1 MSAVTAPADKRF
13 RRAHVKP
20 GRRRRWY
27 AFLLPVGRY
36 ALITAVSLFALY
48 YAATTVTHAS
58 VLAIDDIAV
67 VGNQH
72 LSTQDVLRLL
82 EGLKGENLLVTD
94 LDAWREQLITSPWV
108 KDATFKRSL
117 PSSVR
122 VTVQERVPLG
132 LGRIRG
138 RLYLVDERGE
148 VIDQYGPAY
157 AEFDLPII
165 DGLGSED
172 GHGGRNGARAELA
185 AHVLLAM
192 RGAPDL
198 AKRLAQIDVSDER
211 NAVVL
216 LAGDP
221 ALLYVGFE
229 RFVPRLQSYLELAP
243 AMRAQ
248 IADLDYVDLRFENRI
263 YVRPVGAA
271 AADVSKPQVAAP
283 KPKAAAGPPRQKKR
297 TQR

>member
-1 MSAVTAPADKRF
+1 
-13 RRAHVKP
+13 
-20 GRRRRWY
+20 
-27 AFLLPVGRY
+27 VGRY

-72 LSTQDVLRLL
+72 LAQDVLRLL
-82 EGLKGENLLVTD
+82 DGLKGENLLVTD
-94 LDAWREQLITSPWV
+94 LDAWREQLITSPWI

-165 DGLGSED
+165 DGPR
-172 GHGGRNGARAELA
+172 HANRARRRNGARAALA

-229 RFVPRLQSYLELAP
+229 RFVPRLQSYLNW
-243 AMRAQ
+243 R
-248 IADLDYVDLRFENRI
+248 RR
-263 YVRPVGAA
+263 
-271 AADVSKPQVAAP
+271 
-283 KPKAAAGPPRQKKR
+283 
-297 TQR
+297 

>member
-13 RRAHVKP
+13 RRSHVKP

-36 ALITAVSLFALY
+36 ALITAASLFAVY
-48 YAATTVTHAS
+48 YGATAVTHAS

-67 VGNQH
+67 TGNQH
-72 LSTQDVLRLL
+72 LTTKEVLRLL
-82 EGLKGENLLVTD
+82 DGLKGENLIVSD
-94 LDAWREQLITSPWV
+94 LDAWREQLIASPWV

-122 VTVQERVPLG
+122 VTVQERVPIG

-157 AEFDLPII
+157 AEFDLPIV
-165 DGLGSED
+165 DGLGGEGGSE
-172 GHGGRNGARAELA
+172 GRNGARAALA
-185 AHVLLAM
+185 AQVLLAM
-192 RGAPDL
+192 RSAPEM
-198 AKRLAQIDVSDER
+198 AKRVAQIDVSDEH

-221 ALLYVGFE
+221 ALLYVGSE
-229 RFVPRLQSYLELAP
+229 RFVPRLQSYLELGP
-243 AMRAQ
+243 AMKAQ
-248 IADLDYVDLRFENRI
+248 VADIDYVDLRFETQI
-263 YVRPVGAA
+263 YVRPAGADA
-271 AADVSKPQVAAP
+271 LKPRPTATGT
-283 KPKAAAGPPRQKKR
+283 KTAAGAPRPKKR